1 MRNFIRKQSRKSQKS
16 RRGGA
21 IPTYYYKVTYEVTC
35 NPNITCSDLFSMS
48 NNGLYEMATGH
59 GDVPIISV
67 NDMTVSE
74 NSNNIPNEYVIQ
86 FIVEFPGIDDVD
98 DFKESYLNGIKDQ
111 SLFKNGSF
119 VPNESSF
126 DIREHYTD

>member
-16 RRGGA
+16 RRGGT
-21 IPTYYYKVTYEVTC
+21 ILTYHYKVTYEVTC
-35 NPNITCSDLFSMS
+35 NPNITCSELFLMS

-67 NDMTVSE
+67 NDMSVSQ

-111 SLFKNGSF
+111 PLFKNGSF

-126 DIREHYTD
+126 DIWEQ